1 MTGTDRAA
9 LAAALEQC
17 TRHAQVLARDLGL
30 LPRRFDLEAVSG
42 LSDERRM
49 AMDQAAY
56 RFMKLQD
63 VLGERVLPALLEAT
77 LDPLPPEAPFAQKLQ
92 RLERLGGIPSAASW
106 RLLREAR
113 NSLAHEYPEHP
124 EIQAALRTAFVTA
137 AHELLAV
144 WAHVNAFASQIG
156 DPP

>member
-9 LAAALEQC
+9 MAAA
-17 TRHAQVLARDLGL
+17 
-30 LPRRFDLEAVSG
+30 
-42 LSDERRM
+42 
-49 AMDQAAY
+49 

-124 EIQAALRTAFVTA
+124 EIQAALWTAFVTA

-156 DPP
+156 DTP